1 LCVNLK
7 KKRPSKLIR
16 VLGPAPAVVSRIR
29 GSYRWNVLLKAKTV
43 PQLVKLLRKTLKNFI
58 RDVFIKL
65 DVPEG
70 HAEIIAKVLISSDLR
85 GIDSHGIQR
94 LKMYYD
100 RIKEGIYNPKT
111 NIKVISDNK
120 ATAVLDGG
128 CGMGHVIAYL
138 SMRLAIE
145 KAKKYGIGAVAVR
158 NSTHFGIAGYYS
170 LMAIN
175 EGMIG
180 FVTTN
185 TRPSVP
191 PTFGIEPMLGT
202 NPLTY
207 GAPTDEDFPFLIDCA
222 TSIIQRGKVE
232 VFNRLHKPIPEG
244 LIISSNGNSKTDPD
258 VILNKLIN
266 RSAALLPLGGLGED
280 TSGHKGYGYA
290 TFAEILSSA
299 LQDGVYLKD
308 TAGVIEN
315 GQKKLKVGHFFLA
328 INIQNFIP
336 VKKFKKI
343 TGNIM
348 RDLRRSKK
356 APGKDRIYTAG
367 EKEYY
372 NEVERK
378 KIGIPINKSIQKDIK
393 IIQKELKL
401 NNYNFP
407 F

>member
-1 LCVNLK
+1 MVEQIQEETNLEPSDDIVYMEVNILK
-7 KKRPSKLIR
+7 D
-16 VLGPAPAVVSRIR
+16 
-29 GSYRWNVLLKAKTV
+29 
-43 PQLVKLLRKTLKNFI
+43 FI
-58 RDVFIKL
+58 KDVFINL

-70 HAEIIAKVLISSDLR
+70 HAEIITKVLISSDLR

-94 LKMYYD
+94 CKMYYD

-111 NIKVISDNK
+111 NIKIIRDDK
-120 ATAVLDGG
+120 TTAVLDGG

-138 SMRLAIE
+138 AMRLAIE
-145 KAKKYGIGAVAVR
+145 KAKKYGLGAVAVR

-170 LMAIN
+170 SMAIK

-185 TRPSVP
+185 TRPAVP

-232 VFNRLHKPIPEG
+232 VYNRLHKPLPDG
-244 LIISSNGNSKTDPD
+244 LIISSNGNSKTDPS
-258 VILNKLIN
+258 VILNKLVN
-266 RSAALLPLGGLGED
+266 RSAALLPLGGKGED

-299 LQDGVYLKD
+299 LQDGIYLKD
-308 TAGVIEN
+308 TAGIVEG
-315 GQKKLKVGHFFLA
+315 GQKRLKVGHFFLA
-328 INIQNFIP
+328 INVQNFIP
-336 VKKFKKI
+336 LEKFKEI
-343 TGNIM
+343 SGNIM
-348 RDLRRSKK
+348 RELRSTKK
-356 APGKDRIYTAG
+356 APGKNRIYTAG
-367 EKEYY
+367 EKEHI

-378 KIGIPINKSIQKDIK
+378 KTGIPLNKSLQKDIK
-393 IIQKELKL
+393 IMQKELGLDK
-401 NNYNFP
+401 YNFP

>member
-1 LCVNLK
+1 MVEKALEDTDL
-7 KKRPSKLIR
+7 RPSNDIVYMKVNI
-16 VLGPAPAVVSRIR
+16 
-29 GSYRWNVLLKAKTV
+29 LKD
-43 PQLVKLLRKTLKNFI
+43 FI
-58 RDVFIKL
+58 KDVFIKL

-111 NIKVISDNK
+111 NIKIIRDDK
-120 ATAVLDGG
+120 TTAVLDGG

-138 SMRLAIE
+138 AMRLAIE
-145 KAKKYGIGAVAVR
+145 KAKKYGLGAVAVR

-170 LMAIN
+170 LMAIK

-185 TRPSVP
+185 TRPAVP

-207 GAPTDEDFPFLIDCA
+207 GAPTDEYFPFLIDCA

-232 VFNRLHKPIPEG
+232 VYNRLNKPLPDG
-244 LIISSNGNSKTDPD
+244 LIISSNGNSKTDPN
-258 VILNKLIN
+258 VVLNKLVN
-266 RSAALLPLGGLGED
+266 RSAALLPLGGEGED

-308 TAGVIEN
+308 TDGIVEN
-315 GQKKLKVGHFFLA
+315 GQKRLKIGHFFLV
-328 INIQNFIP
+328 INIENFIP
-336 VKKFKKI
+336 LKRFKEI
-343 TGNIM
+343 SGNIM
-348 RDLRRSKK
+348 RKLRNSKK
-356 APGKDRIYTAG
+356 APGKDKIYTAG
-367 EKEYY
+367 EKEYFK
-372 NEVERK
+372 EVERRK
-378 KIGIPINKSIQKDIK
+378 NGIPLNRSLQKDLK

>member
-1 LCVNLK
+1 MME
-7 KKRPSKLIR
+7 
-16 VLGPAPAVVSRIR
+16 
-29 GSYRWNVLLKAKTV
+29 NVLEETDLAPSDDTV
-43 PQLVKLLRKTLKNFI
+43 YIEISTLRNFI
-58 RDVFIKL
+58 KDVFIKL

-85 GIDSHGIQR
+85 GIDSHGVQR

-100 RIKEGIYNPKT
+100 RIREGIYNPKT
-111 NIKVISDNK
+111 KIKIIRDDK
-120 ATAVLDGG
+120 TTAVLDGG
-128 CGMGHVIAYL
+128 CGMGHVVAYL
-138 SMRLAIE
+138 AMRLAIE
-145 KAKKYGIGAVAVR
+145 KAKKYGLGAVAVR

-170 LMAIN
+170 SMAIQ

-185 TRPSVP
+185 TRPAVP

-232 VFNRLHKPIPEG
+232 VYNRLHKRLPDG
-244 LIISSNGNSKTDPD
+244 LIISSNGNSKNDPD
-258 VILNKLIN
+258 IVLNKLVN
-266 RSAALLPLGGLGED
+266 RSAALLPLGGKGEE

-315 GQKKLKVGHFFLA
+315 GQKRLKVGHFFLA
-328 INIQNFIP
+328 INIKNFIP
-336 VKKFKKI
+336 LGRFKEI
-343 TGNIM
+343 SGNIM
-348 RDLRRSKK
+348 RELRGSKK
-356 APGKDRIYTAG
+356 ASKTDRIYTAG

-378 KIGIPINKSIQKDIK
+378 KIGIPLNKSLQKDIK
-393 IIQKELKL
+393 IMQRELKL
-401 NNYNFP
+401 DNYNFP